1 MGKLITV
8 KAKTEKKDSEG
19 KSLGVVNGEVQYDFG
34 DNLDEATKL
43 FTKEVVF
50 SQFQAQ
56 SIIDLQAVMRRTLL
70 AGGDLKAVCAAWK
83 PGVSAPRVSVDPIAA
98 AKNKYASMDAAA
110 KAKFLAELKAMG

>member
-1 MGKLITV
+1 MGKPTVV
-8 KAKTEKKDSEG
+8 KAKTEKKDAEG
-19 KSLGVVNGEVQYDFG
+19 KSLGSVNGEVSYDFG
-34 DNLDEATKL
+34 DHIDEAIKL

-50 SQFQAQ
+50 SQFVAQ

-70 AGGDLKAVCAAWK
+70 GGGDLKTVCAAWK

-98 AKNKYASMDAAA
+98 AKNKYAAMDPAA